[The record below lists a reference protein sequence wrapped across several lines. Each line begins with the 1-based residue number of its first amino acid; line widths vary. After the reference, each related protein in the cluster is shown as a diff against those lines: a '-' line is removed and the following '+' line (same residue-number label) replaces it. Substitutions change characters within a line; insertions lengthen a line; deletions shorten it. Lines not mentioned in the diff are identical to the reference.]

1 MQNRMYMRMYR
12 RMRIEDGR
20 MFPGRVRLLVNEELH
35 LRPGLEPAFSLQGA
49 AASPCLQCLQGIHS
63 NAYKY
68 NAYNAYNA
76 YKACNAYNAYKAM
89 PTHFP
94 PDQSHPKC
102 ACLLGL

>member
-49 AASPCLQCLQGIHS
+49 AASQCPQGLHS
-63 NAYKY
+63 NAYKH
-68 NAYNAYNA
+68 NAYNAYNG
-76 YKACNAYNAYKAM
+76 YNGYNAY
-89 PTHFP
+89 THP
-94 PDQSHPKC
+94 PRPISP
-102 ACLLGL
+102 

>member
-49 AASPCLQCLQGIHS
+49 AAASLHS

-68 NAYNAYNA
+68 IA
-76 YKACNAYNAYKAM
+76 
-89 PTHFP
+89 
-94 PDQSHPKC
+94 
-102 ACLLGL
+102 